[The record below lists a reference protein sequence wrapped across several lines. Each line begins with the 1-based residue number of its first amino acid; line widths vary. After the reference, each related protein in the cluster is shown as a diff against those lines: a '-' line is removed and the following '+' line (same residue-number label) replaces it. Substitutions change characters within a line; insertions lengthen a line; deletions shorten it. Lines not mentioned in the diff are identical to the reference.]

1 MFIRSL
7 LSRSALASLMA
18 TALIFV
24 GSAFAQSTGTITG
37 TVTDATGAVIPNTPV
52 TVRNQGTGA
61 ERITATD
68 SSGIYLVPSLPV
80 GRYRVEVKATGMQPM
95 AATDLDVQV
104 ATVTRQD
111 FSLKVSTATTVI
123 EVTAAPPLVDS
134 STSSVGSV
142 VNQQTVQ
149 EIPLNGRHFVDL
161 ALLVPGTVVPPANG
175 FLTAALRGQGS
186 FSFDSAGARET
197 SVNFMINGINLDDPN
212 QNQITFQP
220 PISTIEEFKIDN
232 QTFSAEYGRNSGSIM
247 NMATRSGTNDWHG
260 ELLEYLRNNDLDAR
274 NFTNPV
280 GTVMNPFHRNQ
291 FGGDGGG
298 PIKKDKMFLYIDD
311 EELRQRQAVA
321 LGAGVLT
328 SAQRVQAATSDPAVQ
343 ALLPLIPTANS
354 GANEFVGAAI
364 APVNIQQG
372 TANFNWVLSDANRF
386 NVYYAIQRDARNEPP
401 TTDGN
406 AFPGMGDQRDGQRQ
420 IMTINETW
428 TLNPETV
435 NEFRLGYSRIHIVF
449 AADLTTPSS
458 QFDINNG
465 GQETIPQI
473 SVTGIGTFGGI
484 SGFPQGRGDN
494 VGVISDTLSWVK
506 GNHTIKYG
514 GEVHRQNSDNFSATP
529 GTFSFP
535 SVTAFL
541 ADTPSSFSSNTGN
554 RSNRTYED
562 TFGLFLTDSWKIA
575 PTFTATLGV
584 RYDYFGSPTEA
595 EGRQV
600 IFNIPTDSL
609 EQVGTSSGPG
619 RAYNASNSIQPRVGL
634 AWDPFKN
641 GKTVIRSA
649 FAILTDQPT
658 LGLGTNLA
666 GNPPFAVPVSLSTT
680 TAAFNMMNAF
690 GLASGGN
697 LSISSVA
704 QNYKVASVNEYNFN
718 IEQQL
723 GQNFGVTAGYYGS
736 KGSDLNIAVDLNE
749 PLNGALPFPKLS
761 ASSPIDPGVGLS
773 HITQYESV
781 GNSNYNG
788 LWLTAKRRLA
798 KGLQLDTSYA
808 FSKSLDYNSQFLQG
822 VTVQDSRNIR
832 NDYGLSDF
840 DARQHFSINGIY
852 ALPFHGN
859 RLKEGWQMS
868 LIETAQTGQPL
879 NFHISTTTLT
889 NGLTTVR
896 PDVTGPIMAGF
907 TPSYTLSAAA
917 VGYIQNPQVFFD
929 QGAAGFG
936 SLGRNV
942 VEGPGFQDVDFT
954 LSKNTRI
961 NERFRLEVRVDVFD
975 LFNEANFT
983 NPSLTDPVAGAF
995 VPATN
1000 QTFSVITGGTRAPSG
1015 DAGSSRQFQL
1025 AMKLHF

>member
-1 MFIRSL
+1 MVIQSL
-7 LSRSALASLMA
+7 FSRSASCAVLA
-18 TALIFV
+18 TALLLV

-37 TVTDATGAVIPNTPV
+37 TVYDTTGSVIPNTPV
-52 TVRNQGTGA
+52 TVRNQGTGE
-61 ERITATD
+61 ERITSTD
-68 SSGIYLVPSLPV
+68 SAGIYLVPSLPV
-80 GRYRVEVKATGMQPM
+80 GKYRVEVKANGMQTT

-104 ATVTRQD
+104 ATVARQD
-111 FSLKVSTATTVI
+111 FTLKVSTASTVI
-123 EVTAAPPLVDS
+123 EITAAPTLVDS
-134 STSSVGSV
+134 TTASVGAV
-142 VNQQTVQ
+142 VDQKTVQ

-161 ALLVPGTVVPPANG
+161 AMLVPGTVVAPANG

-186 FSFDSAGARET
+186 FSFNSAGARET
-197 SVNFMINGINLDDPN
+197 SVNFMINGVNLNDPN

-247 NMATRSGTNDWHG
+247 NMATRSGTNQWHG
-260 ELLEYLRNNDLDAR
+260 DLLEYLRNNDLDAR
-274 NFTNPV
+274 NFSNPIPA
-280 GTVMNPFHRNQ
+280 VMAPFHRNQ
-291 FGGDGGG
+291 FGGNGGG
-298 PIKKDKMFLYIDD
+298 PIKKDKMFVYFSD
-311 EELRQRQAVA
+311 EELRQRQAVP

-328 SAQRVQAATSDPAVQ
+328 AAQRAQAATSDSAVQ
-343 ALLPLIPTANS
+343 ALLPLIPAANS
-354 GANEFVGAAI
+354 GTNQFVGAAI

-372 TANFNWVLSDANRF
+372 TANFNWVLSDANRI

-401 TTDGN
+401 STDGN
-406 AFPGMGDQRDGQRQ
+406 SFPGMGDQRDGQRQ
-420 IMTINETW
+420 IMTFNETW
-428 TLNPETV
+428 TLNPSTV
-435 NEFRLGYSRIHIVF
+435 NEFRFGYSRIHIVF
-449 AADLTTPSS
+449 SADLTAPSS

-465 GQETIPQI
+465 GQQTIPQI
-473 SVTGIGTFGGI
+473 TISGLATFGGI

-494 VGVISDTLSWVK
+494 VGVLSDTLSWVK

-541 ADTPSSFSSNTGN
+541 ADQPSSFSSNTGN

-562 TFGLFLTDSWKIA
+562 TFGLFLTDSWKIT
-575 PTFTATLGV
+575 PTFTATLGI

-609 EQVGTSSGPG
+609 ERVGSGSGPG
-619 RAYNASNSIQPRVGL
+619 RAYNASNSVQPRVGL

-649 FAILTDQPT
+649 FAIMTDQPT

-666 GNPPFAVPVSLSTT
+666 GNPPFAVPVSLSST
-680 TAAFNMMNAF
+680 TATFNMMNAF
-690 GLASGGN
+690 SLASGGN
-697 LSISSVA
+697 LSITSVA
-704 QNYKVASVNEYNFN
+704 QNYKVAYVNEYNFN

-736 KGSDLNIAVDLNE
+736 KGTDLNIAVDLNE
-749 PLNGALPFPKLS
+749 PLNGVLPFQRLS

-798 KGLQLDTSYA
+798 KGLQFDTNYT
-808 FSKSLDYNSQFLQG
+808 FSKSIDYNSQFLQG

-832 NDYGLSDF
+832 NDRGLSDF
-840 DARQHFSINGIY
+840 DVRHHFVMSGIY

-859 RLKEGWQMS
+859 RLKDGWQMS

-896 PDVTGPIMAGF
+896 PNVTGPIMAGF

-917 VGYIQNPQVFFD
+917 VGYVENPQVFVD

-954 LSKNTRI
+954 LAKNTRI
-961 NERFRLEVRVDVFD
+961 NERFRLEIRVDVFD
-975 LFNEANFT
+975 LFNHANYT
-983 NPSLTDPVAGAF
+983 NPSLTDPVVGAF

-1000 QTFSVITGGTRAPSG
+1000 QTFTVITGGTRAPAG

>member
-1 MFIRSL
+1 MVIRSL
-7 LSRSALASLMA
+7 LSRSGSCAVLA
-18 TALIFV
+18 TALLFV
-24 GSAFAQSTGTITG
+24 GSAFGQSTGTITG
-37 TVTDATGAVIPNTPV
+37 TVFDATGSVIPNTPV

-61 ERITATD
+61 ERIAATD

-80 GRYRVEVKATGMQPM
+80 GTYRVEVKANGMQPT

-111 FSLKVSTATTVI
+111 FTLKVSTASTVI
-123 EVTAAPPLVDS
+123 EITAAPPLVDS
-134 STSSVGSV
+134 STASVGGV
-142 VNQQTVQ
+142 VDQKTVQ

-161 ALLVPGTVVPPANG
+161 AQLVPGTVVAPANG

-186 FSFDSAGARET
+186 FSFNSAGARET
-197 SVNFMINGINLDDPN
+197 SVNFMINGVNLNDPN

-232 QTFSAEYGRNSGSIM
+232 QTYGAEYGRNSGSIM
-247 NMATRSGTNDWHG
+247 NMATRSGTNQWHG
-260 ELLEYLRNNDLDAR
+260 DLLEYLRNNDLDAR
-274 NFTNPV
+274 NFSNPV
-280 GTVMNPFHRNQ
+280 GQVMAPFHRNQ
-291 FGGDGGG
+291 FGGNGGG
-298 PIKKDKMFLYIDD
+298 PIKKDKMFVYFSD
-311 EELRQRQAVA
+311 EELRQRQAVP

-328 SAQRVQAATSDPAVQ
+328 AAQRAQAATSDASVQ

-354 GANEFVGAAI
+354 GTNQFVGAAI

-372 TANFNWVLSDANRF
+372 TANFNWVLSDANRI

-420 IMTINETW
+420 IMTFNETW
-428 TLNPETV
+428 TVNPTTV

-449 AADLTTPSS
+449 SADLTTPSS
-458 QFDINNG
+458 QFGINNG
-465 GQETIPQI
+465 GQQTIPQI

-494 VGVISDTLSWVK
+494 VGVISDTLNWVK
-506 GNHTIKYG
+506 GSHSIKYG

-562 TFGLFLTDSWKIA
+562 TFGLFVTDTWKVK
-575 PTFTATLGV
+575 PTLTATIGL

-595 EGRQV
+595 QGRQV

-609 EQVGTSSGPG
+609 EQVGTSNGPG
-619 RAYNASNSIQPRVGL
+619 RAYNASNSFQPRVGL

-649 FAILTDQPT
+649 FAIMTDQPT

-666 GNPPFAVPVSLSTT
+666 GNPPFAVPVSLSST
-680 TAAFNMMNAF
+680 TAAFNLTNAF
-690 GLASGGN
+690 SLASGGN
-697 LSISSVA
+697 LSISSIA
-704 QNYKVASVNEYNFN
+704 QNYKVAYVNEYNFN
-718 IEQQL
+718 IEQQI
-723 GQNFGVTAGYYGS
+723 GENFGVTAGYYGS
-736 KGSDLNIAVDLNE
+736 KGTDLNIAVDLNE

-761 ASSPIDPGVGLS
+761 ASSPVDPGVGLS

-798 KGLQLDTSYA
+798 KGLEFNTNYT
-808 FSKSLDYNSQFLQG
+808 FSKSIDYNSQFLQG
-822 VTVQDSRNIR
+822 VVVQDSRNIR
-832 NDYGLSDF
+832 NDRGLSDF
-840 DARQHFSINGIY
+840 DARHHFSVSGIY

-859 RLKEGWQMS
+859 RLKDGWQMS
-868 LIETAQTGQPL
+868 LIETAQSGQPL

-896 PDVTGPIMAGF
+896 PNVSGPIMAGF
-907 TPSYTLSAAA
+907 NPSYTLSAAA

-954 LSKNTRI
+954 LAKITRI
-961 NERFRLEVRVDVFD
+961 TERVRFEVRVDAFD
-975 LFNEANFT
+975 LFNHANFT

-1000 QTFSVITGGTRAPSG
+1000 QTFSVITGGTRAPAG

>member
-1 MFIRSL
+1 MC
-7 LSRSALASLMA
+7 AVLASLF
-18 TALIFV
+18 LFSF
-24 GSAFAQSTGTITG
+24 SAWAQSTGSITG
-37 TVTDATGAVIPNTPV
+37 TVTDATGAVIPNAPV
-52 TVRNQGTGA
+52 AIKNQATGE
-61 ERITATD
+61 ERSTKTD
-68 SSGIYLVPSLPV
+68 DAGIYLVPSLPV
-80 GRYRVEVKATGMQPM
+80 GKYRVEVKANGMQPM

-104 ATVTRQD
+104 ATVSRQD
-111 FSLKVSTATTVI
+111 FELKVSSAVTVVEI
-123 EVTAAPPLVDS
+123 TAAPPLVDS
-134 STSSVGSV
+134 STASVGGV
-142 VNQQTVQ
+142 VDQKTVQ

-161 ALLVPGTVVPPANG
+161 ALLVPGSVVAPANG
-175 FLTAALRGQGS
+175 FLTAPLRGQGS
-186 FSFDSAGARET
+186 FSFNSAGARET
-197 SVNFMINGINLDDPN
+197 SVNFMVNGVNLNDPN

-247 NMATRSGTNDWHG
+247 NMATRSGTNQWHG
-260 ELLEYLRNNDLDAR
+260 ELFEYLRNNDLDAR

-280 GTVMNPFHRNQ
+280 GVAMNPFHRNQ

-298 PIKKDKMFLYIDD
+298 PIKKDKMFIYIDD
-311 EELRQRQAVA
+311 EELRHRQAVP
-321 LGAGVLT
+321 LSAGVLT
-328 SAQRVQAATSDPAVQ
+328 AAQRLQAQTSDAAVQ
-343 ALLPLIPTANS
+343 ALLPLIPAANS
-354 GANEFVGAAI
+354 GANQFVGSAL

-372 TANFNWVLSDANRF
+372 TANFNWVLNDTNRL

-406 AFPGMGDQRDGQRQ
+406 AFPGMGDQRTGQRQ
-420 IMTINETW
+420 IMTFNESWTIN
-428 TLNPETV
+428 PSTV
-435 NEFRLGYSRIHIVF
+435 NEFRFGYSRIHIVF

-465 GQETIPQI
+465 GQLTIPQI

-484 SGFPQGRGDN
+484 GGFPQGRGDN

-506 GNHTIKYG
+506 GSHTIRYG
-514 GEVHRQNSDNFSATP
+514 GEVRRQNTDNFSATP
-529 GTFSFP
+529 GTFSFS
-535 SVTAFL
+535 SVTNFL
-541 ADTPSSFSSNTGN
+541 ADSPSSFSSNTGN

-562 TFGLFLTDSWKIA
+562 TFGLFVTDSWKIS
-575 PTFTATLGV
+575 PTFTATLGL

-609 EQVGTSSGPG
+609 ERVGSGGGPG
-619 RAYNASNSIQPRVGL
+619 RAYNASNSFQPRVGL
-634 AWDPFKN
+634 AWDPFKT
-641 GKTVIRSA
+641 GKTVIRAA

-666 GNPPFAVPVSLSTT
+666 GNPPFAVPVSLSST
-680 TAAFNMMNAF
+680 TAVFNLTNAF
-690 GLASGGN
+690 SLASGGN
-697 LSISSVA
+697 LSISSIA

-723 GQNFGVTAGYYGS
+723 GQNFAVTAGYYGS
-736 KGSDLNIAVDLNE
+736 KGTDLNIGVDLNE
-749 PLNGALPFPKLS
+749 PVNGVLPFPKLS
-761 ASSPIDPGVGLS
+761 ASSPVDPGVGLS

-798 KGLQLDTSYA
+798 KGLQFDASYS
-808 FSKSLDYNSQFLQG
+808 FSKSIDYNSQFLQG
-822 VTVQDSRNIR
+822 VVVQDSRNIR
-832 NDYGLSDF
+832 NDRGLSDF
-840 DARQHFSINGIY
+840 DVRHHFVLSGIY

-859 RLKEGWQMS
+859 RLKDGWQMS
-868 LIETAQTGQPL
+868 LIETAQTGNPL

-896 PDVTGPIMAGF
+896 PNVSGPIMTGF
-907 TPSYTLSAAA
+907 NPAYNLSAAS

-942 VEGPGFQDVDFT
+942 VQGPGFQDLDFT
-954 LSKNTRI
+954 LVKNTRI
-961 NERFRLEVRVDVFD
+961 TERVRFEIRADVFD
-975 LFNEANFT
+975 LLNHANFT
-983 NPSLTDPVAGAF
+983 NPSLTDPVLGTF
-995 VPATN
+995 NPALN
-1000 QTFSVITGGTRAPSG
+1000 QTFTLITGGTRAPAG

>member
-1 MFIRSL
+1 
-7 LSRSALASLMA
+7 
-18 TALIFV
+18 V

-37 TVTDATGAVIPNTPV
+37 TVYDATGSVIPNTPV

-61 ERITATD
+61 ERLTSTD

-80 GRYRVEVKATGMQPM
+80 GKYRVEVKATGMQPM
-95 AATDLDVQV
+95 AATDLDVDV
-104 ATVTRQD
+104 ATVTRED
-111 FSLKVSTATTVI
+111 FTLKVSTATTVI
-123 EVTAAPPLVDS
+123 EIIGVPPLVDS
-134 STSSVGSV
+134 STSSVGAV
-142 VNQQTVQ
+142 VDQKTVQ
-149 EIPLNGRHFVDL
+149 ELPLNGRHFVDL
-161 ALLVPGTVVPPANG
+161 AQQVVGSVVAPANG

-186 FSFDSAGARET
+186 FSFNSAGARET
-197 SVNFMINGINLDDPN
+197 SVNFMVNGVNLNDPN

-232 QTFSAEYGRNSGSIM
+232 QTYGAEYGRNSGSIM
-247 NMATRSGTNDWHG
+247 NMATRAGTNQWHG
-260 ELLEYLRNNDLDAR
+260 DLLEYLRNNDLDAR

-280 GTVMNPFHRNQ
+280 GGLMNPFHRNQ
-291 FGGDGGG
+291 FGGNGGG
-298 PIKKDKMFLYIDD
+298 PIKKDKMFVYFSD

-328 SAQRVQAATSDPAVQ
+328 AAQRAQAATSDAAVQ

-354 GANEFVGAAI
+354 GANQFVGAAI

-372 TANFNWVLSDANRF
+372 TANFNWVLSDANRI

-406 AFPGMGDQRDGQRQ
+406 AFPGMGDQRAGQRQ
-420 IMTINETW
+420 IMTFNETW
-428 TLNPETV
+428 TVNPSTV

-458 QFDINNG
+458 QFDISNG

-494 VGVISDTLSWVK
+494 VGVVSDTLNWVT
-506 GNHTIKYG
+506 GNHSIKYG
-514 GEVHRQNSDNFSATP
+514 GEVHRQNTDNFSSTP

-562 TFGLFLTDSWKIA
+562 TFGLFVTDTWKIK
-575 PTFTATLGV
+575 PTLTATIGL

-609 EQVGTSSGPG
+609 EQIGKGTGPG
-619 RAYNASNSIQPRVGL
+619 RAYNASNSFQPRVGL

-641 GKTVIRSA
+641 GKTVIRTA
-649 FAILTDQPT
+649 FAIMTDQPT

-666 GNPPFAVPVSLSTT
+666 GNPPFAVPVSLSST
-680 TAAFNMMNAF
+680 TAAFNLSNAF
-690 GLASGGN
+690 SLASGGN
-697 LSISSVA
+697 LSISSIA
-704 QNYKVASVNEYNFN
+704 QNYKVAYVNEYNFN

-723 GQNFGVTAGYYGS
+723 GQDFLVTAGYYGS
-736 KGSDLNIAVDLNE
+736 KGTDLNIAVDLNE
-749 PLNGALPFPKLS
+749 PLNGVLPFPKLS

-781 GNSNYNG
+781 GNSNYNA

-798 KGLQLDTSYA
+798 KGLDFNAHYA
-808 FSKSLDYNSQFLQG
+808 FSKSIDYNSQFLQG

-832 NDYGLSDF
+832 NDRGLSDF
-840 DARQHFSINGIY
+840 DARQNFSISGVY

-859 RLKEGWQMS
+859 RLKDGWQMS
-868 LIETAQTGQPL
+868 LIETAQTGNPL

-896 PDVTGPIMAGF
+896 PNVTGPIMAGF
-907 TPSYTLSAAA
+907 NPAFNLSATT

-929 QGAAGFG
+929 QGANGFG
-936 SLGRNV
+936 DLGRNV
-942 VEGPGFQDVDFT
+942 VEGPGFQDVDFS
-954 LSKNTRI
+954 LVKNTRI
-961 NERFRLEVRVDVFD
+961 NERVHLEIRVDVFD
-975 LFNEANFT
+975 LFNHADFT
-983 NPSLTDPVAGAF
+983 NPNLTDPLLGSF

-1000 QTFSVITGGTRAPSG
+1000 QNFSLITGGTRAPTG

>member
-1 MFIRSL
+1 MVIQSL
-7 LSRSALASLMA
+7 FSRSASCAVLA
-18 TALIFV
+18 TALLLV

-37 TVTDATGAVIPNTPV
+37 TVYDTTGSVIPNTPV
-52 TVRNQGTGA
+52 TVRNQGTGE
-61 ERITATD
+61 ERITSTD
-68 SSGIYLVPSLPV
+68 SAGIYLVPSLPV
-80 GRYRVEVKATGMQPM
+80 GTYRVEVKATGMQPT

-111 FSLKVSTATTVI
+111 FTLKVSTASTVI
-123 EVTAAPPLVDS
+123 EITAAPTLVDS
-134 STSSVGSV
+134 TTASVGAV
-142 VNQQTVQ
+142 VDQKTVQ

-161 ALLVPGTVVPPANG
+161 AMLVPGTVVAPANG

-186 FSFDSAGARET
+186 FSFNSAGARET
-197 SVNFMINGINLDDPN
+197 SVNFMINGVNLNDPN

-247 NMATRSGTNDWHG
+247 NMATRSGTNQWHG
-260 ELLEYLRNNDLDAR
+260 DLLEYLRNNDLDAR
-274 NFTNPV
+274 NFSNPIPA
-280 GTVMNPFHRNQ
+280 VMAPFHRNQ
-291 FGGDGGG
+291 FGGNGGG
-298 PIKKDKMFLYIDD
+298 PVKRDKMFLYFSD
-311 EELRQRQAVA
+311 EELRQRQAVP

-328 SAQRVQAATSDPAVQ
+328 AAQRAQAATSDSAVQ
-343 ALLPLIPTANS
+343 ALLPLIPAANS
-354 GANEFVGAAI
+354 GTNQFVGAAI

-372 TANFNWVLSDANRF
+372 TANFNWVLSDANRI

-401 TTDGN
+401 STDGN
-406 AFPGMGDQRDGQRQ
+406 SFPGMGDQRDGQRQ
-420 IMTINETW
+420 IMTFNETW
-428 TLNPETV
+428 TLNPSTV
-435 NEFRLGYSRIHIVF
+435 NEFRFGYSRIHIVF
-449 AADLTTPSS
+449 SADLTAPSS

-465 GQETIPQI
+465 GQQTIPQV

-484 SGFPQGRGDN
+484 SGFPQGRGDD
-494 VGVISDTLSWVK
+494 VGVISDTLNWVK
-506 GNHTIKYG
+506 GNHSIKYG
-514 GEVHRQNSDNFSATP
+514 GEVHRQNTDNFSATP

-562 TFGLFLTDSWKIA
+562 TFGLFVTDSWKIK
-575 PTFTATLGV
+575 PTLTATIGL

-595 EGRQV
+595 QGRQV

-609 EQVGTSSGPG
+609 EQVGSGSGPG
-619 RAYNASNSIQPRVGL
+619 RAYNASNSVQPRVGL

-649 FAILTDQPT
+649 FAIMTDQPT

-666 GNPPFAVPVSLSTT
+666 GNPPFAVPVSLSSSTT
-680 TAAFNMMNAF
+680 VFNLGNAF
-690 GLASGGN
+690 SLASGGN
-697 LSISSVA
+697 LAISSIA
-704 QNYKVASVNEYNFN
+704 QNYKVAYVNEYNFN
-718 IEQQL
+718 IQQQF
-723 GQNFGVTAGYYGS
+723 GDNFGVTAGFYGS
-736 KGSDLNIAVDLNE
+736 KGTNLNIAVDLNE
-749 PLNGALPFPKLS
+749 PLNGVLPFQKLS

-798 KGLQLDTSYA
+798 KGLEFNTNYT
-808 FSKSLDYNSQFLQG
+808 FSKSIDYNSQFLQG

-832 NDYGLSDF
+832 NDRGLSDF
-840 DARQHFSINGIY
+840 DVRHHFVMSGIY

-859 RLKEGWQMS
+859 RLKDGWQMS

-896 PDVTGPIMAGF
+896 P
-907 TPSYTLSAAA
+907 
-917 VGYIQNPQVFFD
+917 
-929 QGAAGFG
+929 
-936 SLGRNV
+936 
-942 VEGPGFQDVDFT
+942 
-954 LSKNTRI
+954 
-961 NERFRLEVRVDVFD
+961 
-975 LFNEANFT
+975 
-983 NPSLTDPVAGAF
+983 
-995 VPATN
+995 
-1000 QTFSVITGGTRAPSG
+1000 
-1015 DAGSSRQFQL
+1015 
-1025 AMKLHF
+1025 